1 MHFLIVGEAAD
12 LPLIRRML
20 DRLPVDGY
28 GQVFVEV
35 ATGYQVTELSAPEG
49 VAVTWLVRNHA
60 GSFRPNGEMAAGAV
74 LAWIAEWMPDEDGND
89 APYVIWVGGPTRT
102 VMERL
107 HVEIGDRI
115 HRLHLHH
122 PHVE

>member
-35 ATGYQVTELSAPEG
+35 ATPFQVADLIAPDD
-49 VAVTWLVRNHA
+49 VSVTWLVRNHA
-60 GSFRPNGEMAAGAV
+60 GSFRARGELAAGAV
-74 LAWIAEWMPDEDGND
+74 LSWISEWMPDEDGND
-89 APYVIWVGGPTRT
+89 SPYVMWIGGPTGD

-107 HVEIGDRI
+107 HVEIGDRLG
-115 HRLHLHH
+115 RLHLHH
-122 PHVE
+122 PYAQ